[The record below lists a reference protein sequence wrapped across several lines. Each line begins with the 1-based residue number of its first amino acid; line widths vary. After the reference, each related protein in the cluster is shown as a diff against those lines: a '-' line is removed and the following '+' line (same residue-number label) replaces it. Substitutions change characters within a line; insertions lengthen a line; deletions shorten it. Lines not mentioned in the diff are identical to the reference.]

1 MLKKIQSFFE
11 THFMLEESGDQAIE
25 HQLNM
30 AAAALLIEM
39 TLQDDEAHEA
49 EVESVKQH
57 LMTELGL
64 SEVETHD
71 LYTLA
76 EAEKHESTDYHQ
88 FTRLIAERY
97 SQAQKIRLIESL
109 WEVAF
114 ADQVLDKYEEHMVRK
129 IADLIYVPH
138 REFIQARHRV
148 EERLGL

>member
-11 THFMLEESGDQAIE
+11 TYFMLEESSEKASE
-25 HQLNM
+25 HQLHM

-39 TLQDDEAHEA
+39 SLQDDESHEA
-49 EVESVKQH
+49 EVETVKQH

-64 SEVETHD
+64 SEVETSE
-71 LYTLA
+71 LYALA

-88 FTRLIAERY
+88 FTRLIAEHY
-97 SQAQKIRLIESL
+97 SQEQKIRLIESL